1 MTPRRRTARAFSLIE
16 VVLALGL
23 ISFVLVSLLGI
34 FVIGI
39 ETERDSSAQIRAAN
53 LATRLVSER
62 RNEPVDPNPKFLIP
76 PLNDPSLGTA
86 GKTLYFA
93 DGEGVVSSVA
103 DATMACRITSTLSSD
118 SKLAYL
124 TLRFFWPAATASA
137 TARPNYRV
145 ATAVRIEP

>member
-1 MTPRRRTARAFSLIE
+1 MSGLRGTARAFSLVE

-23 ISFVLVSLLGI
+23 IAVVLVSLLGI
-34 FVIGI
+34 YVIGI
-39 ETERDSSAQIRAAN
+39 ETERNSAAQIRAAN
-53 LATRLVSER
+53 LATRLMSER
-62 RNEPVDPNPKFLIP
+62 RHNPREINPALLIP
-76 PLNDPSLGTA
+76 PLDDPSLGTS
-86 GKTLYFA
+86 GKTVYFSEN
-93 DGEGVVSSVA
+93 EGAVTNAA

-145 ATAVRIEP
+145 ATAVRLQP